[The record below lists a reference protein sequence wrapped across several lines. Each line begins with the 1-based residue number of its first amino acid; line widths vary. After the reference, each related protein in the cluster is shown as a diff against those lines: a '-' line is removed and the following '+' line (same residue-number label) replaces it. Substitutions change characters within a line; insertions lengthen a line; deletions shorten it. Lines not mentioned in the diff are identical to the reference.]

1 MNNPVGRMVL
11 NPDVVVRSRGVME
24 KCSMCVQRVQAGKL
38 HAKQE
43 GRTVAD
49 GDIKTA
55 CQQVCP
61 AEAIVFGDLND
72 SHSRAATMRRS
83 GRYYRVLEELGTKPA
98 VGYLTRVR
106 NRTTAEPV

>member
-1 MNNPVGRMVL
+1 
-11 NPDVVVRSRGVME
+11 ME

-38 HAKQE
+38 VAKQE
-43 GRTVAD
+43 GRALAD

-72 SHSRAATMRRS
+72 PGSRAATMRRS
-83 GRYYRVLEELGTKPA
+83 GRYYRVLDELGTKPN
-98 VGYLTRVR
+98 VGYLMKVR
-106 NRTTAEPV
+106 NRMTSELE